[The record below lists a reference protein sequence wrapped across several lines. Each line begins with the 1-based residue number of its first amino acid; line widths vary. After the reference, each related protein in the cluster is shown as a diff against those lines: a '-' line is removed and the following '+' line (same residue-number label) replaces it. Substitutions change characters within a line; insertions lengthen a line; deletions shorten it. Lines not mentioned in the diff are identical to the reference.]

1 MHIMVKTIC
10 NTVGEIVNYNNEN
23 DTVSVKFPDD
33 SYSKTVPV
41 EDIIEAE
48 VILE

>member
-1 MHIMVKTIC
+1 MHIMVKTKFGTI
-10 NTVGEIVNYNNEN
+10 GEIVNYSINVGV
-23 DTVSVKFPDD
+23 VSVKFPDD
-33 SYSKTVPV
+33 PYSKTVPV